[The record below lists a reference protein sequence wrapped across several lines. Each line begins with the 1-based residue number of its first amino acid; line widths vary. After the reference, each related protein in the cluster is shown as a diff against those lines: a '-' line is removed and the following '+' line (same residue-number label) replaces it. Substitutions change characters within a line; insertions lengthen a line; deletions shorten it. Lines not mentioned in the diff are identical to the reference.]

1 MFYKDYPSA
10 RLEVSWPEINSD
22 DIVMMGSYFVLNPVL
37 RPKVKDFLDY
47 AREHG
52 ALIYYDFNFR
62 SSHKHEAIKI
72 YADMLENLEY
82 TDIVRG
88 SVEDLENLFGNGDA
102 AKVYKREIEFYCKN
116 FLCTDAGGDIKLIT
130 PSVSMDFKVDKIP
143 TVSTIGAGDN
153 FNAGVVYGL
162 IKYGVRRNDLA
173 NLDEG
178 TWTKIIQCGKDLAA
192 DVCQSFN
199 NSISKE
205 FAEAYKFIM
214 EELQDMPIAP
224 DEDGRPA
231 VPAPYENPT
240 DDIPEGDIV
249 NALLDSDDEDVDDD
263 ETQRMFPCCS
273 SCQSQKGMMTWGN
286 SRPLDLWIEM
296 IRMPCISSLCMV
308 LAEIVSSHS
317 FRKRAISEGFC
328 KEPIGRA

>member
-1 MFYKDYPSA
+1 MIVDFLEDNGVEHKGVIQYQNGRSAISLAWLNEKNDAEYMFYKDYPSA

-47 AREHG
+47 ARERG

-88 SVEDLENLFGNGDA
+88 SVEDLENLFDNGDA

-178 TWTKIIQCGKDLAA
+178 TWTKIIQCGKDLAT

-205 FAEAYKFIM
+205 FAEAYI
-214 EELQDMPIAP
+214 
-224 DEDGRPA
+224 
-231 VPAPYENPT
+231 N
-240 DDIPEGDIV
+240 
-249 NALLDSDDEDVDDD
+249 N
-263 ETQRMFPCCS
+263 
-273 SCQSQKGMMTWGN
+273 
-286 SRPLDLWIEM
+286 
-296 IRMPCISSLCMV
+296 
-308 LAEIVSSHS
+308 
-317 FRKRAISEGFC
+317 
-328 KEPIGRA
+328 

>member
-1 MFYKDYPSA
+1 MRKVIGIGETIMDIIFKDGKPTAAVPGGSVFNGIISLGRLGVPVSLISETGNDRVGDLIVDFLEDNGVEHKGVIQYQNGRSAISLAWLNEKNDAEYMFYKDYPSA

-178 TWTKIIQCGKDLAA
+178 TWTKIIQCGKDLAT

-205 FAEAYKFIM
+205 FAEAYK
-214 EELQDMPIAP
+214 
-224 DEDGRPA
+224 
-231 VPAPYENPT
+231 N
-240 DDIPEGDIV
+240 
-249 NALLDSDDEDVDDD
+249 N
-263 ETQRMFPCCS
+263 
-273 SCQSQKGMMTWGN
+273 
-286 SRPLDLWIEM
+286 
-296 IRMPCISSLCMV
+296 
-308 LAEIVSSHS
+308 
-317 FRKRAISEGFC
+317 
-328 KEPIGRA
+328 

>member
-1 MFYKDYPSA
+1 MRKVIGIGETIMDIIFKDGKPTAAVPGGSVFNGIISLGRLGVPVSLISETGNDRVGDLIVDFLEDNGVEHKGVIQYQNGRSAISLAWLNEKNDAEYMFYKDYPSA

-178 TWTKIIQCGKDLAA
+178 TWTKIIQCGKDLAT

-205 FAEAYKFIM
+205 FAEAYK
-214 EELQDMPIAP
+214 
-224 DEDGRPA
+224 
-231 VPAPYENPT
+231 
-240 DDIPEGDIV
+240 
-249 NALLDSDDEDVDDD
+249 
-263 ETQRMFPCCS
+263 
-273 SCQSQKGMMTWGN
+273 
-286 SRPLDLWIEM
+286 
-296 IRMPCISSLCMV
+296 
-308 LAEIVSSHS
+308 
-317 FRKRAISEGFC
+317 
-328 KEPIGRA
+328 

>member
-1 MFYKDYPSA
+1 MRKVIGIGETIMDIIFKDGKPTAAVPGGSVFNGIISLGRLGVPVSLISETGNDRVGDLIVDFLEDNGVEHKGVIQYQNGRSAISLAWLNEKNDAEYMFYKDYPSA

-143 TVSTIGAGDN
+143 TISTIGAGDN

-205 FAEAYKFIM
+205 FAEAYI
-214 EELQDMPIAP
+214 
-224 DEDGRPA
+224 
-231 VPAPYENPT
+231 N
-240 DDIPEGDIV
+240 
-249 NALLDSDDEDVDDD
+249 N
-263 ETQRMFPCCS
+263 
-273 SCQSQKGMMTWGN
+273 
-286 SRPLDLWIEM
+286 
-296 IRMPCISSLCMV
+296 
-308 LAEIVSSHS
+308 
-317 FRKRAISEGFC
+317 
-328 KEPIGRA
+328 

>member
-1 MFYKDYPSA
+1 MRKVIGIGETIMDIIFKDGKPTVAVPGGSVFNGIISLGRLGVPVSLISETGNDRVGDLIVDFLEDNGVEHKGVIQYQNGRSAISLAWLNEKNDAEYMFYKDYPSA

-205 FAEAYKFIM
+205 FAEAYK
-214 EELQDMPIAP
+214 
-224 DEDGRPA
+224 
-231 VPAPYENPT
+231 
-240 DDIPEGDIV
+240 
-249 NALLDSDDEDVDDD
+249 
-263 ETQRMFPCCS
+263 
-273 SCQSQKGMMTWGN
+273 
-286 SRPLDLWIEM
+286 
-296 IRMPCISSLCMV
+296 
-308 LAEIVSSHS
+308 
-317 FRKRAISEGFC
+317 
-328 KEPIGRA
+328 

>member
-1 MFYKDYPSA
+1 MRKVIGIGETIMDIIFKDGKPTAAVPGGSVFNGIISLGRLGVPVSLISETGNDRVGDLIVDFLEDNGVEHKGVIQYQNGRSAISLAWLNEKNDAEYMFYKDYPSA

-47 AREHG
+47 ARKHG

-178 TWTKIIQCGKDLAA
+178 TWTKIIQCGKDLAT

-205 FAEAYKFIM
+205 FAEAYK
-214 EELQDMPIAP
+214 
-224 DEDGRPA
+224 
-231 VPAPYENPT
+231 N
-240 DDIPEGDIV
+240 
-249 NALLDSDDEDVDDD
+249 N
-263 ETQRMFPCCS
+263 
-273 SCQSQKGMMTWGN
+273 
-286 SRPLDLWIEM
+286 
-296 IRMPCISSLCMV
+296 
-308 LAEIVSSHS
+308 
-317 FRKRAISEGFC
+317 
-328 KEPIGRA
+328 

>member
-1 MFYKDYPSA
+1 MRKVIGIGETIMDIIFKDGKPTVAVPGGSVFNGIISLGRLGVPVSLISETGNDRVGDLIVDFLEDNGVEHKGVIQYQNGRSAISLAWLNEKNDAEYMFYKDYPSA

-205 FAEAYKFIM
+205 FAEAYI
-214 EELQDMPIAP
+214 
-224 DEDGRPA
+224 
-231 VPAPYENPT
+231 N
-240 DDIPEGDIV
+240 
-249 NALLDSDDEDVDDD
+249 N
-263 ETQRMFPCCS
+263 
-273 SCQSQKGMMTWGN
+273 
-286 SRPLDLWIEM
+286 
-296 IRMPCISSLCMV
+296 
-308 LAEIVSSHS
+308 
-317 FRKRAISEGFC
+317 
-328 KEPIGRA
+328 

>member
-1 MFYKDYPSA
+1 MRKVIGIGETIMDIIFKDGKPTAAVPGGSVFNGIISLGRLGVPVSLISETGNDRVGDLIVDFLEDNGVEHKGVIQYQNGRSAISLAWLNEKNDAEYMFYKDYPSA

-205 FAEAYKFIM
+205 FAETYK
-214 EELQDMPIAP
+214 
-224 DEDGRPA
+224 
-231 VPAPYENPT
+231 YY
-240 DDIPEGDIV
+240 
-249 NALLDSDDEDVDDD
+249 
-263 ETQRMFPCCS
+263 
-273 SCQSQKGMMTWGN
+273 
-286 SRPLDLWIEM
+286 
-296 IRMPCISSLCMV
+296 
-308 LAEIVSSHS
+308 
-317 FRKRAISEGFC
+317 
-328 KEPIGRA
+328 

>member
-1 MFYKDYPSA
+1 MRKVIGIGETIMDIIFKDGKPTAAVPGGSVFNGIISLGRLGVPVSLISETGNDRVGDLIVDFLEDNGVEHKGVIQYQNGRSAISLAWLNEKNDAEYMFYKDYPSA

-205 FAEAYKFIM
+205 FAEAYK
-214 EELQDMPIAP
+214 
-224 DEDGRPA
+224 
-231 VPAPYENPT
+231 N
-240 DDIPEGDIV
+240 
-249 NALLDSDDEDVDDD
+249 N
-263 ETQRMFPCCS
+263 
-273 SCQSQKGMMTWGN
+273 
-286 SRPLDLWIEM
+286 
-296 IRMPCISSLCMV
+296 
-308 LAEIVSSHS
+308 
-317 FRKRAISEGFC
+317 
-328 KEPIGRA
+328 

>member
-1 MFYKDYPSA
+1 MRKVIGIGETIMDIIFKDGKPTAAVPGGSVFNGIISLGRLSVPVSLISETGNDRVGDLIIDFLEDNGVEHKGVIQYQNGRSAISLAWLNEKNDAEYMFYKDYPSA

-102 AKVYKREIEFYCKN
+102 AKVDKREIEFYCKN

-162 IKYGVRRNDLA
+162 IKYDVRRNDLA

-205 FAEAYKFIM
+205 FAEAYI
-214 EELQDMPIAP
+214 
-224 DEDGRPA
+224 
-231 VPAPYENPT
+231 N
-240 DDIPEGDIV
+240 
-249 NALLDSDDEDVDDD
+249 N
-263 ETQRMFPCCS
+263 
-273 SCQSQKGMMTWGN
+273 
-286 SRPLDLWIEM
+286 
-296 IRMPCISSLCMV
+296 
-308 LAEIVSSHS
+308 
-317 FRKRAISEGFC
+317 
-328 KEPIGRA
+328 

>member
-1 MFYKDYPSA
+1 MRKVIGIGETIMDIIFKDGKPTAAVPGGRVFNGIISLGRLSVPVSLISETGNDRVGDLIIDFLEDNGVEHKGVIQYQNGRSAISLAWLNEKNDAEYMFYKDYPSA

-205 FAEAYKFIM
+205 FAEAYI
-214 EELQDMPIAP
+214 
-224 DEDGRPA
+224 
-231 VPAPYENPT
+231 N
-240 DDIPEGDIV
+240 
-249 NALLDSDDEDVDDD
+249 N
-263 ETQRMFPCCS
+263 
-273 SCQSQKGMMTWGN
+273 
-286 SRPLDLWIEM
+286 
-296 IRMPCISSLCMV
+296 
-308 LAEIVSSHS
+308 
-317 FRKRAISEGFC
+317 
-328 KEPIGRA
+328 

>member
-1 MFYKDYPSA
+1 MFNGIISLGRLGVPVSLISETGNDRVGDLIIDFLEDNGVEHKGVIQYQNGRSAISLAWLNEKNDAEYMFYKDYPSA

-205 FAEAYKFIM
+205 FAEAYK
-214 EELQDMPIAP
+214 
-224 DEDGRPA
+224 
-231 VPAPYENPT
+231 
-240 DDIPEGDIV
+240 
-249 NALLDSDDEDVDDD
+249 
-263 ETQRMFPCCS
+263 
-273 SCQSQKGMMTWGN
+273 
-286 SRPLDLWIEM
+286 
-296 IRMPCISSLCMV
+296 
-308 LAEIVSSHS
+308 
-317 FRKRAISEGFC
+317 
-328 KEPIGRA
+328 

>member
-1 MFYKDYPSA
+1 MRKVIGIGETIMDIIFKDGKPTAAVPGGSVFNGIISLGRLGVPVSLISETGNDRVGDLIVDFLEDNGVEHKGVIQYQNGRSAISLAWLNEKNDAEYMFYKDYPSA

-47 AREHG
+47 ARERG

-88 SVEDLENLFGNGDA
+88 SVEDLENLFDNGDA

-130 PSVSMDFKVDKIP
+130 PSVSMDFKVEKIP

-178 TWTKIIQCGKDLAA
+178 TWTKIIQCGKDLAT

-205 FAEAYKFIM
+205 FAEAYK
-214 EELQDMPIAP
+214 
-224 DEDGRPA
+224 
-231 VPAPYENPT
+231 
-240 DDIPEGDIV
+240 
-249 NALLDSDDEDVDDD
+249 
-263 ETQRMFPCCS
+263 
-273 SCQSQKGMMTWGN
+273 
-286 SRPLDLWIEM
+286 
-296 IRMPCISSLCMV
+296 
-308 LAEIVSSHS
+308 
-317 FRKRAISEGFC
+317 
-328 KEPIGRA
+328 

>member
-1 MFYKDYPSA
+1 MRKVIGIGETIMDIIFKDGKPTAAVPGGSMFNGIISLGRLGVPVSLISETGNDRVGDLIVDFLEDNGVEHKGVIQYQNGRSAISLAWLNEKNDAEYMFYKDYPSA

-88 SVEDLENLFGNGDA
+88 SVEDLENLFDNGDA

-205 FAEAYKFIM
+205 FAEAYI
-214 EELQDMPIAP
+214 
-224 DEDGRPA
+224 
-231 VPAPYENPT
+231 N
-240 DDIPEGDIV
+240 
-249 NALLDSDDEDVDDD
+249 N
-263 ETQRMFPCCS
+263 
-273 SCQSQKGMMTWGN
+273 
-286 SRPLDLWIEM
+286 
-296 IRMPCISSLCMV
+296 
-308 LAEIVSSHS
+308 
-317 FRKRAISEGFC
+317 
-328 KEPIGRA
+328 

>member
-1 MFYKDYPSA
+1 MRKVIGIGETIMDIIFKDGKPTAAVPGGSVFNGIISLGRLGVPVSLISETGNDRVGDLIIDFLEDNGVEHKGVIQYQNGRSAISLAWLNEKNDAEYMFYKDYPSA

-178 TWTKIIQCGKDLAA
+178 TWTKIIQCGKDLAT

-205 FAEAYKFIM
+205 FAETYK
-214 EELQDMPIAP
+214 
-224 DEDGRPA
+224 
-231 VPAPYENPT
+231 
-240 DDIPEGDIV
+240 
-249 NALLDSDDEDVDDD
+249 
-263 ETQRMFPCCS
+263 
-273 SCQSQKGMMTWGN
+273 
-286 SRPLDLWIEM
+286 
-296 IRMPCISSLCMV
+296 
-308 LAEIVSSHS
+308 
-317 FRKRAISEGFC
+317 
-328 KEPIGRA
+328 